1 MAKTAPKPKISPLT
15 WIVIISTLPTVWWYM
30 NSDAPPP
37 NPVKHAATKRHASS
51 TDEFTPQDYT
61 AKFAVLNQ
69 TPKNAFKPLI
79 VRDNGTGGLKGRIAL
94 RTNGIPL
101 DLAGGEGNWAYSGMA
116 VINGKPTALVE
127 NSGTGEGVFL
137 KVGEKWKR
145 ATVRKVT
152 DTSLV
157 LIGED
162 GSLHTMKIGDDNTVS
177 AKDKS
182 FAPLRPLPALTGPI
196 GSLQV
201 RPLPVNPTRSNVPIA
216 QNDPTITTNA
226 PGSAKSAN

>member
-1 MAKTAPKPKISPLT
+1 MAKTVSKPKISPLT
-15 WIVIISTLPTVWWYM
+15 WIVIVSTLPTVWWYM
-30 NSDAPPP
+30 SSDTQPAK
-37 NPVKHAATKRHASS
+37 PVKHTATKRAASS
-51 TDEFTPQDYT
+51 ADEFTPQDYT

-79 VRDNGTGGLKGRIAL
+79 VRDNGTGGLKGRLAI

-137 KVGEKWKR
+137 KVGQKWKR

-162 GSLHTMKIGDDNTVS
+162 GRVLNAQMQSPTNTAYDEV
-177 AKDKS
+177 AVAAARKWQYRPAVLNGKPVR
-182 FAPLRPLPALTGPI
+182 FEKAVNINVTPPAPAR
-196 GSLQV
+196 
-201 RPLPVNPTRSNVPIA
+201 
-216 QNDPTITTNA
+216 
-226 PGSAKSAN
+226 